1 MTLRS
6 WLFGET
12 NGHDTYSHAI
22 SLADEVTQLM
32 RDRAVQRDPF
42 KVVLGELFFH
52 THDPALIADAYE
64 ISQESRIYKGP
75 DAAS

>member
-6 WLFGET
+6 WLFGGS
-12 NGHDTYSHAI
+12 NGHDKYSHAI
-22 SLADEVTQLM
+22 DLADEVTQLM
-32 RDRAVQRDPF
+32 RERAVQRDPF

-64 ISQESRIYKGP
+64 ISQEARIYKG
-75 DAAS
+75 DAAP

>member
-6 WLFGET
+6 WLFGDT
-12 NGHDTYSHAI
+12 NGHDKYTHAI
-22 SLADEVTQLM
+22 DLADEVTQLM

-42 KVVLGELFFH
+42 KAVLSDLFFQ

-64 ISQESRIYKGP
+64 VSQESRIYKGHEH
-75 DAAS
+75 

>member
-6 WLFGET
+6 WLFGDT
-12 NGHDTYSHAI
+12 NGYDKYTHAI
-22 SLADEVTQLM
+22 DLADEVTQLM

-42 KVVLGELFFH
+42 KAVLSDLFFQ

-64 ISQESRIYKGP
+64 VSQESRIYKGHEH
-75 DAAS
+75 